1 MSTSQDEIKLLRTVF
16 KSPYGFVSLGFGAG
30 LMPFAPGSWGTLVA
44 FPIFLVLQMFFGT
57 VSQLIFWSF
66 LYLFGVLVSG
76 KAARELGVKD
86 HSAIVI
92 DEIVAFGLVLT
103 LIPHEL
109 PWLIFAYAVFRF
121 FDVTKP
127 FPIRNIDIKWEG
139 GNGIMADDFVAAV
152 YSVLVVNI
160 VFFLVSKTWS

>member
-1 MSTSQDEIKLLRTVF
+1 MSTSREERKLLGKVFRT
-16 KSPYGFVSLGFGAG
+16 PHGFMSLGFGAG

-57 VSQLIFWSF
+57 VSQLIFWSL
-66 LYLFGVLVSG
+66 LYFFGVLVSN
-76 KAARELGVKD
+76 KAARDLGVKD

-109 PWLIFAYAVFRF
+109 PWLIFAFAVFRF
-121 FDVTKP
+121 FDIAKP

-152 YSVLVVNI
+152 YSVAVVNVI
-160 VFFLVSKTWS
+160 VFWISTT